1 MINIIDKRKCCGCE
15 ACVQKCPKQCID
27 LIEDEEGFL
36 YPHVDRDKCINCG
49 LCEKV
54 CPVQKQALCREP
66 IATYAAKNRNEEI
79 RLSSSSGGVFS
90 SFAESVISKQGIV
103 FGACFNGQW
112 SVCHSK
118 AETTDECVRFRG
130 SKYVQSH
137 IGKAYK
143 EVESFLKEGRD
154 VLFSGTPCQV
164 RGLLLYLGKDY
175 DNLLTVDFICHGVPS
190 PGVFRWYLQE
200 EINNYARSASKNTV
214 SFPPI
219 HSIPKG
225 DVLIPEGL
233 EIEDIRFRDKREGWK
248 KYSFV
253 LTLAKASSDGKKNSV
268 SSSYTLNNNPFLR
281 GFLKDLYLRPS
292 CHSCPTKSLKS
303 GSDITIADFW
313 GINKVIPKLD
323 DDKGI
328 NAVIINTEKGR
339 IFFNDIEV
347 EKVLAS
353 FEDIQKYN
361 VAICRSSS
369 LPSNRSKVFSGTDGF
384 IERVNRLTKPGLVE
398 RLKMIIK
405 FVIRR
410 K

>member
-15 ACVQKCPKQCID
+15 ACVQKCPRQCID

-36 YPHVDRDKCINCG
+36 YPHVDTDKCINCG

-66 IATYAAKNRNEEI
+66 VATYAAKNRNEEI

-118 AETTDECVRFRG
+118 AETIDECVRFRG

-137 IGKAYK
+137 IGKTYK
-143 EVESFLKEGRD
+143 EVEFFLKEGRD

-200 EINNYARSASKNTV
+200 EINNYARSASKNSV

-219 HSIPKG
+219 HSIPIG
-225 DVLIPEGL
+225 DVLMPEGL

-253 LTLAKASSDGKKNSV
+253 LTLAKATADGKKNSV
-268 SSSYTLNNNPFLR
+268 SSSYTLDKNPFLR

-313 GINKVIPKLD
+313 GLNKVYPNLD
-323 DDKGI
+323 DDKGY
-328 NAVIINTEKGR
+328 NAVLLNTEKGLR
-339 IFFNDIEV
+339 IFNSLKIDKVKTSYDI
-347 EKVLAS
+347 
-353 FEDIQKYN
+353 IRKYN
-361 VAICRSSS
+361 SAVSHCSPMSQKRISM
-369 LPSNRSKVFSGTDGF
+369 FSGEDDF
-384 IERVNRLTKPGLVE
+384 FERIARLSKPT
-398 RLKMIIK
+398 LKEKLKNVVKLAIGYK
-405 FVIRR
+405 
-410 K
+410 